1 METRPGTAMA
11 TPPTG
16 SSTGA
21 SRTRRKRP
29 DADDG
34 HVRYFLPKPG
44 STPDKPELG
53 REMTNEGEA
62 LIEAFKSGQ
71 PFYALTVLKAA
82 TEVNGGG
89 SPMIVKQVIVRQA
102 VARS

>member
-1 METRPGTAMA
+1 METRSATVTAPPSPAVGTDAVKARRRRPA
-11 TPPTG
+11 T
-16 SSTGA
+16 
-21 SRTRRKRP
+21 
-29 DADDG
+29 DG
-34 HVRYFLPKPG
+34 DHVRYFLPKAG

-53 REMTNEGEA
+53 REMSNESEA

-71 PFYALTVLKAA
+71 PFYALTVCKAS

-89 SPMIVKQVIVRQA
+89 SPVIVRQA

>member
-1 METRPGTAMA
+1 METRPGTATA
-11 TPPTG
+11 TPPSTAG
-16 SSTGA
+16 SSTGTA
-21 SRTRRKRP
+21 GTRRKRP
-29 DADDG
+29 STDDG
-34 HVRYFLPKPG
+34 HIRYFLPKPG
-44 STPDKPELG
+44 SALDKPELG

-62 LIEAFKSGQ
+62 LIEAFKNGQ

-89 SPMIVKQVIVRQA
+89 NPVIVRQA

>member
-1 METRPGTAMA
+1 MEARPGTVAEL
-11 TPPTG
+11 PTAAA
-16 SSTGA
+16 GA
-21 SRTRRKRP
+21 SAVKTRRRRSAT
-29 DADDG
+29 ADD

-53 REMTNEGEA
+53 REMPNEGEA

-71 PFYALTVLKAA
+71 PFYALTVCKAA

-89 SPMIVKQVIVRQA
+89 SPVIVKQA